1 MNYKDCDIFI
11 FSLSR
16 WDDKYSSPAL
26 SLAKEFTKN
35 HRVFYMSHPF
45 TVKDLVKDYNETVI
59 SRRKSALVFGR
70 DMYEEVGNFPNPLM
84 AVTPRM
90 TLPINWIPKS
100 PVHSA
105 LLELNNRIVISAI
118 RQTIKDFKIK
128 KMVYINSFDPYY
140 ATKLPKDIEPY
151 VSVYQCIDDME
162 EAAYIAR
169 HGARLEPKAVAD
181 ADICIATSR
190 ELTRIKSQFSKNTYL
205 LPNAADLSI
214 FNKARTIRYPFPME
228 LRGFEKR
235 KVIGYT
241 GNINEVRIHYDLLRK
256 VALAHKDKVLLM
268 VGPLNSSDYKDFGL
282 DKIPNIVFTGGK
294 NITELPHYLQHID
307 CALIPF
313 LRNKLTKSIYPL
325 KINEYL
331 AAGRAV
337 VATNF
342 SEDIRS
348 FSDVIEVADSDE
360 AFIQLIDKAIDED
373 SPEKIAERVKI
384 AESNTWEARV
394 EQFWE
399 IVSNYKKEKTPINQY
414 NPVNI

>member
-1 MNYKDCDIFI
+1 MSYTDCDVFI

-26 SLAKEFTKN
+26 SLAKEFAKN

-45 TVKDLVKDYNETVI
+45 TYSDLVKHYNKPII
-59 SRRKSALVFGR
+59 SRRKSALLFGKN
-70 DMYEEVGNFPNPLM
+70 MYEAIGDTSHPIT
-84 AVTPRM
+84 AVTPM
-90 TLPINWIPKS
+90 LNIPINWLPKGS
-100 PVHSA
+100 IYDVLSA
-105 LLELNNRIVISAI
+105 INNRIVIAAI
-118 RQTIKDFKIK
+118 RKAIKDYNIQ

-140 ATKLPKDIEPY
+140 ATKLPKDIEPF

-162 EAAYIAR
+162 EAEYIAR

-190 ELTRIKSQFSKNTYL
+190 ELTRVNSQYSKHTYL

-214 FNKARTIRYPFPME
+214 FKKARTVRYPFPTE

-256 VALAHKDKVLLM
+256 VALAHKDKVLMM
-268 VGPLNSSDYKDFGL
+268 VGPLNSNDYKDFGL

-294 NITELPHYLQHID
+294 DITELPHYLQHID
-307 CALIPF
+307 CTLIPF
-313 LRNKLTKSIYPL
+313 LKNKLTKSIYPL

-360 AFIQLIDKAIDED
+360 AFIELIDKAIEED
-373 SPEKIAERVKI
+373 SPQKIAERIKV

-399 IVSNYKKEKTPINQY
+399 IITRYKKEKTPLNLY
-414 NPVNI
+414 KPANV

>member
-26 SLAKEFTKN
+26 SLAKEFAKN

-45 TVKDLVKDYNETVI
+45 TVKDLVKDYDKKVI
-59 SRRKSALVFGR
+59 SRRKSALMFGTDR
-70 DMYEEVGNFPNPLM
+70 YEVIGNYPNPLT
-84 AVTPRM
+84 AVTPRA
-90 TLPINWIPKS
+90 TLPINWLPKS
-100 PVHSA
+100 MLHDA
-105 LLELNNRIVISAI
+105 LLKLNNQIVISAI
-118 RQTIKDFKIK
+118 RKTIKDFGIK
-128 KMVYINSFDPYY
+128 KWVYINSFDPYY
-140 ATKLPKDIEPY
+140 ATKLPKDLQPY
-151 VSVYQCIDDME
+151 VSVYQSIDDME

-181 ADICIATSR
+181 ADFCIATSR
-190 ELTRIKSQFSKNTYL
+190 ELTRVKSQFSEHTYL

-214 FNKARTIRYPFPME
+214 FNKARLVRYPFPTE

-235 KVIGYT
+235 KIIGYT

-268 VGPLNSSDYKDFGL
+268 VGPLNSNDYKEFGL
-282 DKIPNIVFTGGK
+282 DRIPNIVFTGGK
-294 NITELPHYLQHID
+294 DITELPSYLQHID

-313 LRNKLTKSIYPL
+313 LKNKLTKNIYPL

-331 AAGRAV
+331 AAGKAV

-348 FSDVIEVADSDE
+348 FSDVIEVAKSDE
-360 AFIQLIDKAIDED
+360 EFIELIDKAIDED
-373 SPEKIAERVKI
+373 SPEKIAARVKV
-384 AESNTWEARV
+384 AESNTWEVRV
-394 EQFWE
+394 EQFWDLVAE
-399 IVSNYKKEKTPINQY
+399 FKAGGKTVDVLEKVMT
-414 NPVNI
+414 

>member
-1 MNYKDCDIFI
+1 MNYNDCDVFI

-26 SLAKEFTKN
+26 SLAKEFAKN
-35 HRVFYMSHPF
+35 HRVFYISHPF
-45 TVKDLVKDYNETVI
+45 TIKDFVKDYNKLVI
-59 SRRKSALVFGR
+59 SRRRSALAFGK
-70 DMYEEVGNFPNPLM
+70 DIYEEIGSFPNSLT
-84 AVTPRM
+84 AVTPKM
-90 TLPINWIPKS
+90 TIPINWMPKS
-100 PVHSA
+100 FVYDA
-105 LLELNNRIVISAI
+105 LLAINNRIVVSAI
-118 RQTIKDFKIK
+118 RKTIRDFKVK
-128 KMVYINSFDPYY
+128 KFIYINSFDPYY
-140 ATKLPKDIEPY
+140 ATKLPADIQPY
-151 VSVYQCIDDME
+151 VSVYQSIDDME
-162 EAAYIAR
+162 EAEYIAR

-190 ELTRIKSQFSKNTYL
+190 ELTRIKSQYSEHTYL

-214 FNKARTIRYPFPME
+214 FNKARMIRYPFPME

-268 VGPLNSSDYKDFGL
+268 VGPLNSNDYKDFGL

-294 NITELPHYLQHID
+294 DISELPYYLQHID

-313 LRNKLTKSIYPL
+313 LKNKLTKSIYPL

-331 AAGRAV
+331 AAGKAV

-348 FSDVIEVADSDE
+348 FSDVIEVAESDE
-360 AFIQLIDKAIDED
+360 AFIKLIDKAIEED
-373 SPEKIAERVKI
+373 SPEKIAERVRV
-384 AESNTWEARV
+384 AESNTWAARV

-399 IVSNYKKEKTPINQY
+399 IVKAYKEEQAPVSVHQPIN
-414 NPVNI
+414 V